1 MPASDTQSF
10 IDLIVDGDEPTY
22 FRTFHDSIR
31 SQPGHNYSDKWSM
44 ISRQIE
50 VDQQIGYGAYIVINA
65 GGHSDADITHYR
77 AAFIDLDVY
86 KSHSMPAAWHLLP
99 HIIAERR
106 DAAGIL
112 QACHAYWLTEP
123 GKDLAEWITTQ
134 RRLHAFY
141 QSDPVFNPSRVMR
154 LPGTW
159 HLKKQ
164 PPTMYNLVWTAP
176 DTPRLTLDAI
186 NAGLPAIAAAKA
198 SAGTER
204 GRVAYETD
212 DPQTQMRVT
221 QYLIAAEPAD
231 VGNRN
236 NRAFAV
242 AARCR
247 EEGLPEHITLQL
259 MREHWNERNSPPM
272 DFTELAVAVA
282 NSYVYARQAQGA
294 GNAAAIFGANVNPAA
309 GAELANA
316 KQVGSYDKNH
326 SVNATQ
332 FLISAYPGA
341 MLVRLQEQFYGYDS
355 KIWEPLHDDTLKHLL
370 TMALLGTNPS
380 DGIINGTFGLLC
392 KLCHRTDLIP
402 GVWAGRE
409 AAQFLVYTN
418 GILNIATGQLEA
430 HTPDYFGTT
439 LLPYAYDPQ
448 ATCVRWLQFVN
459 EIFNGDAD
467 RIALL
472 QEWLGYLLTSS
483 NVYQKAMLLIGQT
496 RSGKGTIGRVL
507 QHLVGASNYSGLSL
521 EGLANDA
528 VLESILDTP
537 VLFIGDAHSV
547 GGPSRGAV
555 LDKFKSI
562 TGGDQIAV
570 TRKFKRTW
578 KGALPGRM
586 TLAANDVPQFVDD
599 SGALAGRFL
608 ILPFDNSWL
617 GRESLTLD
625 GELLAEIAGIS
636 IWALQ
641 GLARL
646 TAAGRFTSPQASLAE
661 HKELDER
668 YSPLQVFV
676 DECCLLSPAGS
687 VGTARLYD
695 AYRAWSLS
703 AGRRIPM
710 HRNQF
715 VAAMRS
721 AYRGSIRKGVIE
733 LGGTKRGQGF
743 SGIDLTG
750 EGPAAVNVFALH
762 GKKEG

>member
-1 MPASDTQSF
+1 MPATDTQTF
-10 IDLIVDGDEPTY
+10 IDLIAGSEPTH

-31 SQPGHNYSDKWSM
+31 SQPGHNYSDKWVR
-44 ISRQIE
+44 IRPQIE
-50 VDQQIGYGAYIVINA
+50 ADQQIGYGAYMVINA
-65 GGHSDADITHYR
+65 GGHSDAEITHHR
-77 AAFIDLDVY
+77 ASFVDLDLY
-86 KSHSMPAAWHLLP
+86 HGQAAPAAWHLLP
-99 HIIAERR
+99 HMITERR
-106 DAAGIL
+106 DAGNTL
-112 QACHAYWLTEP
+112 QAMHAYWLTEP
-123 GKDLAEWITTQ
+123 AGNLAEWMTTQ
-134 RRLHAFY
+134 QRLAAFY
-141 QSDPVFNPSRVMR
+141 GSDGSVVNPSRVMR

-159 HLKKQ
+159 HLKQ
-164 PPTMYNLVWTAP
+164 PPPSMYSLVWTAP
-176 DTPRLTLDAI
+176 DAPRLTLDAI
-186 NAGLPAIAAAKA
+186 GTGLPAIASA
-198 SAGTER
+198 SMPAIAER
-204 GRVAYETD
+204 GKVLYETD

-221 QYLIAAEPAD
+221 QYLTKAEPAGEGD
-231 VGNRN
+231 RN

-259 MREHWNERNSPPM
+259 MREHWNERNAPPM
-272 DFTELAVAVA
+272 EFTELAAAVA

-294 GNAAAIFGANVNPAA
+294 GNAAAIFGANAAPVA
-309 GAELANA
+309 GAELAEA
-316 KQVGSYDKNH
+316 TQVSSYDKNH

-341 MLVRLQEQFYGYDS
+341 MLVRLQEQFYGYDG
-355 KIWEPLHDDTLKHLL
+355 KIWAPLDDDTIKHQLA
-370 TMALLGTNPS
+370 MALLGTNPS
-380 DGIINGTFGLLC
+380 DGVINGTFGLLA
-392 KLCHRTDLIP
+392 KLCHRTDLLP
-402 GVWAGRE
+402 GVWPGRE
-409 AAQFLVYTN
+409 ASQFLVYAN
-418 GILNIATGQLEA
+418 GILDVHTGKLEA

-448 ATCVRWLQFVN
+448 AGCQRWLQFVN
-459 EIFNGDAD
+459 EIFNNDAD

-472 QEWLGYLLTSS
+472 QEWLGYLLTPS
-483 NVYQKAMLLIGQT
+483 NSHQKAMLLIGQT

-507 QHLVGASNYSGLSL
+507 RHLVGPANYSGLTL

-528 VLESILDTP
+528 VLESILDTA
-537 VLFIGDAHSV
+537 VLFVGDAHSV

-555 LDKFKSI
+555 LDKFKSV
-562 TGGDQIAV
+562 TGGDQIPV

-578 KGALPGRM
+578 KGTLPGRM

-646 TAAGRFTSPQASLAE
+646 SAVGRFTTPQASVAE

-676 DECCLLSPAGS
+676 SECCAISPMAR
-687 VGTARLYD
+687 VGTERLYD

-703 AGRRIPM
+703 AGRRVPM
-710 HRNQF
+710 HRNAF
-715 VAAMRS
+715 VAAIRS
-721 AYRGSIRKGVIE
+721 AYRGSLTKGVIE
-733 LGGTKRGQGF
+733 LGAGKRGQGF
-743 SGIDLTG
+743 TGITLLSDGVGAT
-750 EGPAAVNVFALH
+750 NIFALH
-762 GKKEG
+762 GKD